1 MDSRISYIYSNPLIG
16 ALRTRSRKSTKVE
29 DLNDKIKTLEQKSSS
44 LEEQNKQ
51 LKGEKEALKQ
61 QVSDLLAMLSQMN
74 SGASIP
80 ELHKRFKTGEF
91 EEQQVE
97 NCDSGTTNQKL
108 NSNSES
114 DFLLGEEDES
124 ELFSSGEDDS
134 CIRKTENWL
143 NQNDILNQV
152 KDIPGKRR
160 SSSTKENDNSFCS
173 GTNFPDR
180 SNEHSEKDQFVLQ
193 RGEDQD
199 DLFNSLFGEN
209 VGNILSQA
217 SMLTLTIV
225 MCLILCFCGVD
236 HDEKSSIPRNYHA
249 QTPGIRSPM
258 TTDSFESTSY
268 LKSYMKIG
276 LVTFFIVATIVL
288 KCSG

>member
-1 MDSRISYIYSNPLIG
+1 ME
-16 ALRTRSRKSTKVE
+16 V
-29 DLNDKIKTLEQKSSS
+29 LNDKIKNLEKKSSS

-51 LKGEKEALKQ
+51 LKGEKDVLQQ
-61 QVSDLLAMLSQMN
+61 QVSDLLAMLNQMN
-74 SGASIP
+74 SGTNLP
-80 ELHKRFKTGEF
+80 DLHKRIKTGEL
-91 EEQQVE
+91 EEQLVE
-97 NCDSGTTNQKL
+97 KYDSGTTEQKL
-108 NSNSES
+108 NSHSES
-114 DFLLGEEDES
+114 DFLLGEEEES

-143 NQNDILNQV
+143 NQNDILNHV
-152 KDIPGKRR
+152 KDIPSKGR

-180 SNEHSEKDQFVLQ
+180 SNEQVAKDQLILH

-236 HDEKSSIPRNYHA
+236 QDEKTTIPRDYHS
-249 QTPGIRSPM
+249 QTPGMRNPM
-258 TTDSFESTSY
+258 SADFFESTSY

-276 LVTFFIVATIVL
+276 LVTFFLLATIVL
-288 KCSG
+288 KCSGWLKRLSFTPKHHPVKREN